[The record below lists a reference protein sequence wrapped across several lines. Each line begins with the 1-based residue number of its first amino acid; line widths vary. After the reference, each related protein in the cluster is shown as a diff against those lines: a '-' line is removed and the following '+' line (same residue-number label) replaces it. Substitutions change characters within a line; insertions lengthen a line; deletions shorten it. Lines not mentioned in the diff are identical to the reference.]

1 MKITRFLSFIA
12 LLPAVTF
19 AQDARRRPDVEQAIA
34 RMASTIVRIE
44 VISEEGEDG
53 QMRRN
58 HAVGSGSIIDAEGHV
73 LTNYH
78 VAGRG
83 ATFLCRLADRQ
94 EVPATLVGADAMTDL
109 AVIKLDLSRRQ
120 ASGPLPIATFAD
132 SSKVR
137 PGDTVLSMGCPAGL
151 NQSVTLGIVAND
163 QMVMTRFVGGMDLD
177 GESVGDLVRWIGHD
191 AIIFGGNSGGPL
203 VDSEGRIVG
212 VNELGVGSLGGAIPS
227 NTARLVADELIRHGK
242 VKRSWTG
249 IDARP
254 LLRSQAGS
262 QGVLVGGVFAGS
274 PAARAGVKSGDIVQ
288 SLGGIAVH
296 ADCAELMPDFHRVEC
311 GLPIGKE
318 VDISLLR
325 QGQSVVLKL
334 TPAEREPRVAREAA
348 IESWGATFRDLT
360 TLSALKL
367 RRPDRAGVLIHT
379 RREGGP
385 VATAKPEIEDG
396 DLVVSLAGQPVTNLA
411 DLRMRTKAAVGA
423 STEPVPVLVG
433 IRRGEAEM
441 LSVVRLGP
449 EPDPEPSP
457 RAAKAWAGLS
467 TQVLTPE
474 LAKAL
479 AVTARSGVRVTQVLP
494 GSSAAEAGIKV
505 GDIILKLDGKVIT
518 SRRKEDADNFGSSL
532 REYPID
538 ASVDLEVLRDGQP
551 LALKMRL
558 RERPAPAS
566 ELPSV
571 RDRRLGFTAR
581 SLGFDDRVDRGL
593 EASAQGAVVTKIERS
608 SWADLAGLRASDIL
622 VSVND
627 QTITDNVSLRAA
639 LDALFRDRP
648 RHVVFRVQRGISGT
662 FLEFEPDWAALEES
676 SAK

>member
-1 MKITRFLSFIA
+1 MTRLLTLLAILPA
-12 LLPAVTF
+12 LLL
-19 AQDARRRPDVEQAIA
+19 AQDARRRPEVEQAIA

-109 AVIKLDLSRRQ
+109 AVIKLDLSRRR
-120 ASGPLPIATFAD
+120 SSEPLPVATFAD

-137 PGDTVLSMGCPAGL
+137 AGDTVLSMGCPAGL

-163 QMVMTRFVGGMDLD
+163 QMVMTRFVGEMDLD
-177 GESVGDLVRWIGHD
+177 GESVGELVRWIGHD

-227 NTARLVADELIRHGK
+227 NTARAVAAELIRHGK
-242 VKRSWTG
+242 VTRSWTG

-254 LLRSQAGS
+254 LLRSQADAK
-262 QGVLVGGVFAGS
+262 GVLVGGVLAGS
-274 PAARAGVKSGDIVQ
+274 PAERAGLKAGDIVQ
-288 SLGGIAVH
+288 SLAGVPVH
-296 ADCAELMPDFHRVEC
+296 ADCAELMPDFHGVES
-311 GLPIGKE
+311 GLAIGKE
-318 VDISLLR
+318 VEVSLLR
-325 QGQSVVLKL
+325 QGQAMVLRI
-334 TPAEREPRVAREAA
+334 TPVEREPRVARESA

-360 TLSALKL
+360 TLSALNL
-367 RRPDRAGVLIHT
+367 RRPDRAGVLVHT
-379 RREGGP
+379 RREGG
-385 VATAKPEIEDG
+385 AASTAKPEIEDG
-396 DLVVSLAGQPVTNLA
+396 DLIVSLAGKPVANLA
-411 DLRMRTKAAVGA
+411 DLRAKTKAAVGQSA
-423 STEPVPVLVG
+423 EPVPVLVG

-441 LSVVRLGP
+441 LSVARLGP
-449 EPDPEPSP
+449 DPDPEPSP

-479 AVTARSGVRVTQVLP
+479 GVAARSGVRVTQVLP
-494 GSSAAEAGIKV
+494 GSTAAEAGVKV
-505 GDIILKLDGKVIT
+505 GDIVLKLDGKVVT

-532 REYPID
+532 REYPVD
-538 ASVDLEVLRDGQP
+538 ATVDLDLLRDGQP

-571 RDRRLGFTAR
+571 RERRLGFTAR

-593 EASAQGAVVTKIERS
+593 EASAQGAVVTKVERS

-622 VSVND
+622 VSVNGLP
-627 QTITDNVSLRAA
+627 ITDNVSLRGA

-648 RHVVFRVQRGISGT
+648 RHVVLRVQRGISGT

-676 SAK
+676 PAK

>member
-1 MKITRFLSFIA
+1 MPRFLSLLA
-12 LLPAVTF
+12 LVPALAF
-19 AQDARRRPDVEQAIA
+19 AQDARRRPEVEQAIA

-94 EVPATLVGADAMTDL
+94 EIPATLVGADAMTDL
-109 AVIKLDLSRRQ
+109 AVIKLDLARRR
-120 ASGPLPIATFAD
+120 SSEPLPVATFAD

-137 PGDTVLSMGCPAGL
+137 PGDNVLSMGCPAGL

-227 NTARLVADELIRHGK
+227 NTARSVADELIRHGK
-242 VKRSWTG
+242 VRRSWTG

-254 LLRSQAGS
+254 LLRSQAGAK
-262 QGVLVGGVFAGS
+262 GVLVGGVLAGS
-274 PAARAGVKSGDIVQ
+274 PAERAGLKAGDVVQ
-288 SLGGIAVH
+288 SIGGAPVH

-311 GLPIGKE
+311 GLAIGKE
-318 VDISLLR
+318 VDVALVR
-325 QGQSVVLKL
+325 QGRALALKI
-334 TPAEREPRVAREAA
+334 TPVEREPRVAREAA

-360 TLSALKL
+360 TLSALTL
-367 RRPDRAGVLIHT
+367 RRADRVGVLVHT

-385 VATAKPEIEDG
+385 ASTAKPEIEDG
-396 DLVVSLAGQPVTNLA
+396 DLIVSLAGQPVANLA
-411 DLRMRTKAAVGA
+411 DLRARTKVAVGK

-433 IRRGEAEM
+433 VRRGEAE
-441 LSVVRLGP
+441 LLTVVRLGP

-479 AVTARSGVRVTQVLP
+479 GVAARSGVRVTQVLP
-494 GSSAAEAGIKV
+494 GSSAAEAGVKV
-505 GDIILKLDGKVIT
+505 GDVVLKLDGKVVT
-518 SRRKEDADNFGSSL
+518 SRRKEDADNFGASL
-532 REYPID
+532 REYPAD
-538 ASVDLEVLRDGQP
+538 ATVDLDMLRDGQP
-551 LALKMRL
+551 LAVKMRL

-571 RDRRLGFTAR
+571 RERRLGFTAR

-593 EASAQGAVVTKIERS
+593 EASAQ
-608 SWADLAGLRASDIL
+608 
-622 VSVND
+622 
-627 QTITDNVSLRAA
+627 
-639 LDALFRDRP
+639 
-648 RHVVFRVQRGISGT
+648 
-662 FLEFEPDWAALEES
+662 
-676 SAK
+676 